1 MKIELKE
8 IIDLLKGH
16 VDSPRLEARE
26 ILGHALKMDSDE
38 VSSLPQDVSTTEYEY
53 IQTTIQKRLSGYP
66 LDKLIGQKDFYK
78 YSFKVTEDVLSPR
91 PDTEILVEAA
101 AEIIFR
107 KNCKKIMDMGVGS
120 GCIILSLLADFPFLE
135 GVGID
140 ASAKALKVAQENAA
154 RLGVNNRLKLYEKSW
169 FDTDLIN
176 KAGQNFDLIT
186 SNPPYIA
193 SEEIPQ
199 LSTEVKAHDPLMALD
214 GGADGYDH
222 YRQIATVAPSLLK
235 ENGYILLEGGQ
246 NQDKEI
252 VKIFEQCGFKHQKTI
267 ADLSGINRCIIM
279 KK

>member
-1 MKIELKE
+1 M
-8 IIDLLKGH
+8 
-16 VDSPRLEARE
+16 
-26 ILGHALKMDSDE
+26 
-38 VSSLPQDVSTTEYEY
+38 
-53 IQTTIQKRLSGYP
+53 
-66 LDKLIGQKDFYK
+66 
-78 YSFKVTEDVLSPR
+78 
-91 PDTEILVEAA
+91 
-101 AEIIFR
+101 
-107 KNCKKIMDMGVGS
+107 
-120 GCIILSLLADFPFLE
+120 
-135 GVGID
+135 
-140 ASAKALKVAQENAA
+140 
-154 RLGVNNRLKLYEKSW
+154 
-169 FDTDLIN
+169 IN

-193 SEEIPQ
+193 SEEIPK

-252 VKIFEQCGFKHQKTI
+252 VKIFEQFGFKHQKTI